1 MMGKLID
8 GRLSCTY
15 VDVDRNEREKNKR
28 AVDARTNKI
37 EKSRERAIA
46 DPKEM

>member
-1 MMGKLID
+1 MMCKLID

-15 VDVDRNEREKNKR
+15 VDVDRNEEKNKR
-28 AVDARTNKI
+28 AVDARTNRI